1 VVAALQATQLVGN
14 FIHRISATS
23 YHCLELLPFRL
34 KEAMPYKL
42 KQIGHSAATVSL
54 SMNAVNDVDLYPSLK
69 FEASLQPLH
78 EGENSTVSWLETT
91 AINALLKSI
100 NKLATFWG
108 GLELNVQFS

>member
-78 EGENSTVSWLETT
+78 EGENSTVS
-91 AINALLKSI
+91 
-100 NKLATFWG
+100 
-108 GLELNVQFS
+108 